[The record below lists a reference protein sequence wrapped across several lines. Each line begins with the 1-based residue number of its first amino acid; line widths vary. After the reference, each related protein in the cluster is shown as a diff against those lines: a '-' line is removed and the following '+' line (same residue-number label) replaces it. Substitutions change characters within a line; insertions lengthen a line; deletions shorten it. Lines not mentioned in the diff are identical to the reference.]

1 MYSGYAVFYNNVYT
15 INASLF
21 SLMRAKSITMK
32 LDIISNITE
41 TIYSKPGYFGASN
54 YVSAYAW
61 FTLTRGDKSAKVIIH
76 SVDAI
81 KDGKQVVEWLR
92 YDSKKISEI
101 MQ

>member
-61 FTLTRGDKSAKVIIH
+61 FTLTRGDKSVKVIIH